1 MRALLLAL
9 LVGVGG
15 AAVGS
20 AAAAATGNNK
30 LAELS
35 HNLAS
40 QRGYELLEDQTV
52 SPAAPTADE
61 PADEHHE
68 VHRYPVA
75 SVEFARVETPFIIGL
90 WIFCAS
96 LAKIGECQNI
106 FWNSFLLR
114 AGRFCLF

>member
-15 AAVGS
+15 AAVV
-20 AAAAATGNNK
+20 AAAATGNNK
-30 LAELS
+30 VAELS

-52 SPAAPTADE
+52 SPVAPTADE
-61 PADEHHE
+61 PADDHHHHE
-68 VHRYPVA
+68 VRRYPVA

-96 LAKIGECQNI
+96 LAKIGQCQK
-106 FWNSFLLR
+106 S
-114 AGRFCLF
+114 